1 MSIFVGYTS
10 AYEYWRTSDLPR
22 VSASSRVRPSKGA
35 RVDGRAASRLVV
47 RPYSAGDGRLHLV
60 VAGAADRCRTGDCVC
75 HVWSGPVP
83 AGSYLKVDE
92 ELFVSSPAMS
102 FVQSASELSLIE
114 LVRYGY
120 VLCSSYAYAVGEEE
134 GFRKR
139 EPLATAKALERFIEK
154 TCGLRGEK
162 KARRALRFVRDG
174 SASPMETNLVMA
186 LCLPRMLGG
195 YGIELPELNPRIAA
209 RSGGLVARDHFA
221 CDLYWKKH
229 RVAVEYDS
237 REHHSGNDAETRDSA
252 RRSALLAQGITVV
265 TITPEQFFD
274 ARKLDEAARAVAKLT
289 GTRLP
294 ANEAGW
300 MMRRHDLR
308 AELLSD
314 MRR

>member
-1 MSIFVGYTS
+1 MSMFIGYTF
-10 AYEYWRTSDLPR
+10 AYEYWRTGDLPLAG
-22 VSASSRVRPSKGA
+22 ASSRVRPLKGTH
-35 RVDGRAASRLVV
+35 VDRRTALRLAVS
-47 RPYSAGDGRLHLV
+47 PYCVGDRLLHLV
-60 VAGAADRCRTGDCVC
+60 VADAADRCRTRDCAC

-83 AGSYLKVDE
+83 VGSYLKVGE
-92 ELFVSSPAMS
+92 GLFVGSPAMS
-102 FVQSASELSLIE
+102 FMQSASELSLIE

-120 VLCSSYAYAVGEEE
+120 VLCSSYAYDAGEE

-139 EPLATAKALERFIEK
+139 DPLTTVKALERFVEK
-154 TCGLRGEK
+154 TRGRQGEK
-162 KARRALRFVRDG
+162 KARRALRFVRDR

-209 RSGGLVARDHFA
+209 RGGGLVARDHFA
-221 CDLYWKKH
+221 CDLYWRKS

-252 RRSALLAQGITVV
+252 RRSALLTQGVTVV

-294 ANEAGW
+294 ANEVGW

-314 MRR
+314 MSR